1 MRGKIRKRLLNSG
14 KISLFIDYY
23 PPVWNVQ
30 KKTYT
35 RWEFLKLHLYPEPKT
50 IFEKKQNDL
59 NIEIAEKIFLKRMKS
74 LMLEENNL
82 FNKDVMEGD
91 FCEFA
96 KTCMHHKEKE
106 GKDIE
111 HYKSAFK
118 YLKRFAGDH
127 IKFRMVDEFFL
138 EKFKNYLL
146 TSSSLRSS
154 TKLLDRNSASS
165 YYDKFCNIVEKA
177 FIENYLPNNP
187 TLKVERISNVEVI
200 RQYLTEEEIK
210 KLKQTS
216 VGDNTVYRASL
227 FAILT
232 GLRFGAIKS
241 LKWNDLEYSKNLN
254 CWYFHFIDPKPQ
266 RAVKHFISQ
275 QAIDLLGEKKESS
288 ELVFPDLNYSRTREQ
303 LKTWCLQAGIKKKI
317 TFHCFRHTYA
327 TQLVS
332 KGEDIYIISK
342 MLNHKH
348 VKTTQLYSKVPDQN
362 KVVAAN
368 RISI

>member
-1 MRGKIRKRLLNSG
+1 MRGKIRSRILSSG
-14 KISLFIDYY
+14 KLSLFIDYY
-23 PPVWNVQ
+23 PPVWNTQ

-35 RWEFLKLHLYPEPKT
+35 RSEFLKLHLHPEPKT
-50 IFEKKQNDL
+50 PFEKKQNEL
-59 NIEIAEKIFLKRMKS
+59 NTEIAEKIFLKRMKS

-82 FNKDVMEGD
+82 FNKDILEGD

-96 KTCMHHKEKE
+96 KTCMLQKEKE
-106 GKDIE
+106 GKDVE
-111 HYKSAFK
+111 HYKSALK

-127 IKFRMVDEFFL
+127 IKFRMIDELFL

-146 TSSSLRSS
+146 TTSTLRSS
-154 TKLLDRNSASS
+154 KKLLDRNSASS
-165 YYDKFCNIVEKA
+165 YYDKFCNIIEKA
-177 FIENYLPNNP
+177 FIENFFQTNP

-200 RQYLTEEEIK
+200 RQYLTEEEIE
-210 KLKQTS
+210 KLKQTKI
-216 VGDNTVYRASL
+216 DDDTVYRASL

-241 LKWNDLEYSKNLN
+241 LRWSELEYSKNLN
-254 CWYFHFIDPKPQ
+254 CWYFYFIDPKPQ
-266 RAVKHFISQ
+266 RPIKHFISQ
-275 QAIDLLGEKKESS
+275 QAIDLMEEKNDNS
-288 ELVFPDLNYSRTREQ
+288 EFIFPDLNYSRTRDQ
-303 LKTWCLQAGIKKKI
+303 LKMWCLKAGIKKKI

-362 KVVAAN
+362 KVAAAN
-368 RISI
+368 RFSI

>member
-1 MRGKIRKRLLNSG
+1 MRS
-14 KISLFIDYY
+14 
-23 PPVWNVQ
+23 
-30 KKTYT
+30 T
-35 RWEFLKLHLYPEPKT
+35 
-50 IFEKKQNDL
+50 
-59 NIEIAEKIFLKRMKS
+59 
-74 LMLEENNL
+74 
-82 FNKDVMEGD
+82 
-91 FCEFA
+91 
-96 KTCMHHKEKE
+96 
-106 GKDIE
+106 
-111 HYKSAFK
+111 
-118 YLKRFAGDH
+118 
-127 IKFRMVDEFFL
+127 
-138 EKFKNYLL
+138 
-146 TSSSLRSS
+146 

-177 FIENYLPNNP
+177 FIENYLPSNP

-200 RQYLTEEEIK
+200 RQYLTEEEIE

-216 VGDNTVYRASL
+216 IDDNTIYRASL

-232 GLRFGAIKS
+232 GLRFGAIKL
-241 LKWNDLEYSKNLN
+241 LKWDDLEYSKNLN

-266 RAVKHFISQ
+266 RAIKHFISQ
-275 QAIDLLGEKKESS
+275 QAIDLLGEKS
-288 ELVFPDLNYSRTREQ
+288 EHLKLVFPELNYSRTREQ

-362 KVVAAN
+362 KVAAAN
-368 RISI
+368 RLSI